1 MQDFPH
7 SGDIQSQP
15 CKQGCLIEVEVVIVV
30 WCSDGRADAHIGG
43 FSTVGLDFRHQVGG
57 VLGAGESGFSYIV
70 GDGGDSGST
79 RVDEWFH
86 FRVAVGAGCAA
97 HDLCIH
103 GTVEHLRSPL
113 CGVMAFLRTRF

>member
-15 CKQGCLIEVEVVIVV
+15 CKQGCFIKVEVVTVV

-57 VLGAGESGFSYIV
+57 VLGAGESGFPYIV

-79 RVDEWFH
+79 RVDDWFH
-86 FRVAVGAGCAA
+86 FRVAVGAGCAN
-97 HDLCIH
+97 
-103 GTVEHLRSPL
+103 SS
-113 CGVMAFLRTRF
+113 